1 MTELLVVIYVMQKSG
16 EVVVKNLFILFSIL
30 VSIEAR
36 AYTFEVLVLL
46 TWSLI
51 SKQLSGKR
59 FILDNYL
66 TDSGMESES
75 TDSGSY
81 DRFIANQLMLV
92 VITKCLLSL
101 GLI

>member
-36 AYTFEVLVLL
+36 AYTFEVFSPYSLG
-46 TWSLI
+46 SLI

-66 TDSGMESES
+66 SFTDSGMESES
-75 TDSGSY
+75 TDSGAVT
-81 DRFIANQLMLV
+81 IAL
-92 VITKCLLSL
+92 
-101 GLI
+101 